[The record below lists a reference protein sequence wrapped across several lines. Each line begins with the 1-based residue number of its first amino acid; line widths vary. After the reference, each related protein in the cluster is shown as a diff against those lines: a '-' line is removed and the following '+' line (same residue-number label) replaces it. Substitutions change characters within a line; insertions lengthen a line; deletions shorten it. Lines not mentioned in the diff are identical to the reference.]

1 MIRHELGMVIG
12 TVLVLVY
19 VMMGGMLAVAWT
31 DFIQMIVLVL
41 GLSYIAWYSADLV
54 GGAPKVIEYAQQQDW
69 FRIFPEPNLLEWL
82 LFISAAITMMLGS
95 IPQQD
100 VFQRVMSARD
110 EKSAKY
116 GAVIGGLC
124 YLVFAFVP
132 MFVVVAALIKM
143 PEHSQELLKS
153 DPQKVLPRM
162 ILDHMPFFAQ
172 ILFFGALV
180 SAIKSCSSATLL
192 APSTSF
198 VENILRHIN
207 PNLRDKQL
215 LLAMR
220 ITILVFSSLVLTYAI
235 LTRGTPI
242 YDLVSNAYQ
251 ITLAGAFVPLT
262 AGLYWRRATTQGA
275 ICSIAFGIGSWFLV
289 SFANRLQL
297 PVIADIDPKLAP
309 LVALVCAIIGM
320 ISGSYAPQWIRNRC
334 HILMDHL
341 GLSPVDSHT
350 GHDEYR

>member
-1 MIRHELGMVIG
+1 
-12 TVLVLVY
+12 
-19 VMMGGMLAVAWT
+19 
-31 DFIQMIVLVL
+31 
-41 GLSYIAWYSADLV
+41 
-54 GGAPKVIEYAQQQDW
+54 
-69 FRIFPEPNLLEWL
+69 
-82 LFISAAITMMLGS
+82 
-95 IPQQD
+95 
-100 VFQRVMSARD
+100 
-110 EKSAKY
+110 
-116 GAVIGGLC
+116 
-124 YLVFAFVP
+124 
-132 MFVVVAALIKM
+132 M

-220 ITILVFSSLVLTYAI
+220 ITILVFTSLVLTYAI
-235 LTRGTPI
+235 LTKGTPI

-262 AGLYWRRATTQGA
+262 AGLYWKRATTQGA
-275 ICSIAFGIGSWFLV
+275 ICSIAFGIGAWFLV
-289 SFANRLQL
+289 AFAEVLQI
-297 PVIADIDPKLAP
+297 PGMADINPKLSP
-309 LVALVCAIIGM
+309 LVALVFAITGM
-320 ISGSYAPQWIRNRC
+320 ISGSYAPQFIRNRC
-334 HILMDHL
+334 HILMEHL
-341 GLSPVDSHT
+341 GLSPVYSHSDHA
-350 GHDEYR
+350 G